1 MPAVALATE
10 ASQGVGNF
18 CPGYGIGDEGDSVPT
33 VVLTE
38 LAVHAGGEFHVLS
51 HGFVGVTTGGDEVR
65 AAEHAEGSRDD
76 QQAIQL
82 APCGAGRDEGAQ
94 ILDYLEVG
102 ERLSGRLYRHD
113 TPLLELAAVG
123 DPDDTAYGGDLAG
136 LYHRAGDPQEGV
148 LLEYDV
154 GVHAADQRMA
164 GGADAGVQGIGLT
177 AVLLVNDDQALRGGG
192 VDPAQGSR
200 LQLQADRLVGL
211 VEVELFRQYLQS
223 AVLGAIVYD
232 HYFV

>member
-148 LLEYDV
+148 LLEYD
-154 GVHAADQRMA
+154 
-164 GGADAGVQGIGLT
+164 AGVQGIGLT

-223 AVLGAIVYD
+223 AVLGAVVYD